1 MLTLARPLGRMVMT
15 VPASAT
21 SSPTSNSPGMLR
33 CSMVFLPMLCLFDA
47 LLNQCPATALVAC
60 NPLRTVPHIS
70 KLDRDG
76 DGTPCETLC

>member
-1 MLTLARPLGRMVMT
+1 MADLKFARHVKVQHG
-15 VPASAT
+15 
-21 SSPTSNSPGMLR
+21 
-33 CSMVFLPMLCLFDA
+33 LPPDAFLFDA

>member
-1 MLTLARPLGRMVMT
+1 MQHG
-15 VPASAT
+15 
-21 SSPTSNSPGMLR
+21 
-33 CSMVFLPMLCLFDA
+33 LPPDAFLFDA